1 MYAVRFF
8 LIVPLSILKS
18 RWYWVVET
26 FFSKATIFKECA
38 RTIPMSVHRE
48 YREDQKLSP
57 ALPLL
62 SLAPPPALS
71 LHAWWCGAPQIL
83 SSARTLKPPN
93 TPPTAIIIIV
103 SDGKVELTHPPAQ
116 CNQENFQDLK

>member
-1 MYAVRFF
+1 MEA
-8 LIVPLSILKS
+8 
-18 RWYWVVET
+18 

-38 RTIPMSVHRE
+38 RTIPMSVHRKYQE
-48 YREDQKLSP
+48 GQKLSP
-57 ALPLL
+57 VLPLL

-71 LHAWWCGAPQIL
+71 LLWWCGAPQIL

-93 TPPTAIIIIV
+93 TPPTTIIIIV
-103 SDGKVELTHPPAQ
+103 SDGKVELTRPPAQ